1 MKYITISAVFD
12 DMDTAEAA
20 ARNLTHHISG
30 LKSVKLHSYRQQ
42 HMDPDRY
49 SSLDLTASTNFG
61 YTNVA
66 PGVIPPQ
73 GASPMMTL
81 YNLNR
86 RSNLSY
92 TDRKVK
98 MTAVIPS
105 DKSAVV
111 TSNILN
117 SGGHFVKSL
126 KRE

>member
-1 MKYITISAVFD
+1 MTAMFD

-20 ARNLTHHISG
+20 ARNLTHHIPS
-30 LKSVKLHSYRQQ
+30 LKSVRLHTKRVE
-42 HMDPDRY
+42 HFNPDRY

-73 GASPMMTL
+73 GVSPMMTM

-86 RSNLSY
+86 RSNVSY

-98 MTAVIPS
+98 MTVVVPS
-105 DKSAVV
+105 GKESAV

-117 SGGHFVKSL
+117 SGGHFVKRL
-126 KRE
+126 K